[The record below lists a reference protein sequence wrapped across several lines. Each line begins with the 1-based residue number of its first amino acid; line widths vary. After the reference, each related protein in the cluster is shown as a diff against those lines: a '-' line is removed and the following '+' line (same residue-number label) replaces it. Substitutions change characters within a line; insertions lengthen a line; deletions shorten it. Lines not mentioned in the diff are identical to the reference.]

1 MVYQTAL
8 FAKRVPEFPPP
19 LLWQIICINFAPPN
33 QNVLPHQFFVSM
45 EGIPV
50 GFIFILLGVV
60 AAGIVFTMLI
70 YAWKQRTLQRL
81 KDPHKDY
88 YRRRG

>member
-1 MVYQTAL
+1 
-8 FAKRVPEFPPP
+8 
-19 LLWQIICINFAPPN
+19 
-33 QNVLPHQFFVSM
+33 M

-60 AAGIVFTMLI
+60 AAGIVVFTMLV
-70 YAWKQRTLQRL
+70 YAWKQRKLQRL

-88 YRRRG
+88 YRRK

>member
-1 MVYQTAL
+1 
-8 FAKRVPEFPPP
+8 
-19 LLWQIICINFAPPN
+19 
-33 QNVLPHQFFVSM
+33 M

-50 GFIFILLGVV
+50 GFIFILIGVV

-70 YAWKQRTLQRL
+70 YAWKQRKLQRL